1 MNKGIKKRLKWSPST
16 LTEQKCFAS
25 TMWAPRKREA
35 AALVTA
41 GHCAVPRARRW
52 YWPAPACPARWGTWA
67 RWPSTPR
74 RTPARAACFP
84 RRPGDWTAKEQGEKQ
99 SQHTALPP
107 STQPRS
113 VALFRSLSVSLRPVY
128 CSWFWA
134 SSTGCSNSTNHF
146 SLIFAS

>member
-1 MNKGIKKRLKWSPST
+1 MKSKLSYWSESSLLARCECWGSRKPGAGESRA
-16 LTEQKCFAS
+16 LC
-25 TMWAPRKREA
+25 WA
-35 AALVTA
+35 
-41 GHCAVPRARRW
+41 AVPRARRG

-74 RTPARAACFP
+74 RTRARAACFP

-107 STQPRS
+107 FTQPRS
-113 VALFRSLSVSLRPVY
+113 VSLFRSLSVSLSLVY

-134 SSTGCSNSTNHF
+134 SSTGCSNSINYF